1 MIYPNITTEDIK
13 KWCYIGGEDGSQHIP
28 GQKIYLDEDEHCFG
42 KLLSLLDLQITS
54 NVPAQRF
61 KTMSK
66 SEAKAYFQG
75 RIDQLISDLANG
87 IFNET
92 NAKVMAVPTNRFIAS
107 FPNAH
112 QDIAYAI
119 QYMLRLNGFEIR
131 KEGLIPTYL
140 KEMEPIISIKNSGQN
155 EKYGQFLNEEQM
167 KKNLE
172 SEKISGLPANVD
184 YFIGLAQS
192 EQQKEKEAE

>member
-1 MIYPNITTEDIK
+1 MIYPDITIDDIK
-13 KWCYIGGEDGSQHIP
+13 KWCYIGGEDGAQHIP

-54 NVPAQRF
+54 NVPLQ
-61 KTMSK
+61 KIK
-66 SEAKAYFQG
+66 SMTKPEAKAYFQG
-75 RIDQLISDLANG
+75 KIDTLIDDLANG

-92 NAKVMAVPTNRFIAS
+92 NAKVMAIPTNRFIAS

-131 KEGLIPTYL
+131 KDCSVPTYI

-155 EKYGQFLNEEQM
+155 EKYGQFLNEKQM
-167 KKNLE
+167 KQILE
-172 SEKISGLPANVD
+172 SEKVSGLPTNVEHL
-184 YFIGLAQS
+184 ISLAQS
-192 EQQKEKEAE
+192 QQQKGAE